1 MKVLLDERAL
11 HEQPAWLGS
20 LSLDK
25 GRYLGGGGG
34 RAKRSFEH
42 SILLTATQDL
52 GPVVCW
58 AGKLD
63 ETRTWDRSRISLF
76 FFLSEAVEGNRV
88 LLKG

>member
-1 MKVLLDERAL
+1 M
-11 HEQPAWLGS
+11 GS

-25 GRYLGGGGG
+25 ERYLGGWGG
-34 RAKRSFEH
+34 AERSFEH

-63 ETRTWDRSRISLF
+63 ETQTWDRSRISFTFSYQKLWRGIGF
-76 FFLSEAVEGNRV
+76 F
-88 LLKG
+88 